1 MINTDR
7 VKFQIFKNSKSQPI
21 KKPLSK
27 FETLIKVFFFTQRTV
42 ISTEMTIKKK
52 SQTPVLE
59 FGISYFEIY
68 FFEEKI

>member
-7 VKFQIFKNSKSQPI
+7 LKFHFFKLQIPNYT
-21 KKPLSK
+21 KPFSK
-27 FETLIKVFFFTQRTV
+27 FKTLKKFFFFIQRTV